1 MAQREE
7 GNHMKHQNFETL
19 TARYEENISLAADW
33 LEGRGLIVDDAA
45 LYRLGVVNDDSPES
59 GPYKGRLSIPYL
71 TPNGVV
77 DIRFRSMLPLGPKY
91 LSRPGAAA
99 HLYNVPAL
107 WRDAKQIAIC
117 EGEIDAIVMDLYSGI
132 PAVGVPGVQLW
143 KDHFRRVFADY
154 DRVLIIGDGDDAGR
168 EFANRIAGTMDNA
181 VAVKMRDGMDVNDL
195 LLYEGITAVK
205 GLVA

>member
-7 GNHMKHQNFETL
+7 GNHMKNQNFETL

-91 LSRPGAAA
+91 LSRPGAAP

-107 WRDAKQIAIC
+107 WRDSKQIAIC

>member
-33 LEGRGLIVDDAA
+33 LEGRGLIVEDAA

-195 LLYEGITAVK
+195 LLYEGVTAVK